1 MEQERRDFEVEQATF
16 YEKKRELIAFMKKA
30 KEFQA
35 QLYDVEVIQKGR
47 HQMLLAHEQEY
58 QSKVRLTDE
67 LRLRLTDDYLREH
80 GIGLHDDMVDVDFTQ
95 STDWTVGC
103 DPTQNPAPPWYRIDN
118 DLKI

>member
-1 MEQERRDFEVEQATF
+1 
-16 YEKKRELIAFMKKA
+16 
-30 KEFQA
+30 
-35 QLYDVEVIQKGR
+35 
-47 HQMLLAHEQEY
+47 MLLAHEQEY

-67 LRLRLTDDYLREH
+67 LRLRLTDEFLREN
-80 GIGLHDDMVDVDFTQ
+80 GIPLESDMTDVDFTQ